1 MLFYIIFGILIVM
14 ILYGFILY
22 NSLVKLDNQVDEA
35 FSTMDVYLKK
45 RWDLIPNI
53 TKTVKAYAKHEK
65 SVIEEV
71 ITLRNEAYDNLSND
85 DKIMINEKLNNGLA
99 VIMASREAYPELKAS
114 TNFNDLSKQL
124 SIIED
129 EIANSR
135 KYYNGAVRIYN
146 NKVEVFPNNVFARLF
161 GKKSK
166 TMFVASLDERE
177 NKKIKL

>member
-1 MLFYIIFGILIVM
+1 
-14 ILYGFILY
+14 
-22 NSLVKLDNQVDEA
+22 
-35 FSTMDVYLKK
+35 
-45 RWDLIPNI
+45 
-53 TKTVKAYAKHEK
+53 
-65 SVIEEV
+65 
-71 ITLRNEAYDNLSND
+71 
-85 DKIMINEKLNNGLA
+85 MINEQLNNGLA
-99 VIMASREAYPELKAS
+99 VIMASREAYPELKAN

-124 SIIED
+124 SIIEG